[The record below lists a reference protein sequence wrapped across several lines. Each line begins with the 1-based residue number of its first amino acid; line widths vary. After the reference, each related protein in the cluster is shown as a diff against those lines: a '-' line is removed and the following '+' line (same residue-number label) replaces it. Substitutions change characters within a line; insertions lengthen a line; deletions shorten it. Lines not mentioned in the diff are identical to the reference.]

1 MPRNICLAF
10 TCFWSLFLLTD
21 SVSADWLFILSRLL
35 AIQQPGNTH
44 GIYQEQAGTISS
56 NEPAS
61 SHPPQKPLKPLADS
75 TPNLTP
81 HAADHREIPAS
92 THQPGGDIPR
102 PWSREFRS
110 PPRNEFPVK
119 ESSGEPLIG
128 QKPSP
133 LPLPSQSGCGG
144 S

>member
-1 MPRNICLAF
+1 MAGRIFHSNKA
-10 TCFWSLFLLTD
+10 D
-21 SVSADWLFILSRLL
+21 SPDSRLL
-35 AIQQPGNTH
+35 ASIRDSASAIGYRLLVN
-44 GIYQEQAGTISS
+44 SL
-56 NEPAS
+56 EPAS

-81 HAADHREIPAS
+81 HAVDHREIPAS